1 MDFSPNLGLLGL
13 LPIIPSTK
21 SEKTNHDQEKTVVY
35 VYIYMYILC
44 RYIYIYCIYI
54 HIHIHTYR
62 INMNKPNGMTGF
74 SKPHEPQHQPSS
86 QRRLALRGTCSL
98 RMFKVILSNYSS

>member
-35 VYIYMYILC
+35 VYIYICIYCVDIYIYTV
-44 RYIYIYCIYI
+44 YIYIY
-54 HIHIHTYR
+54 TYR